1 MRHYAGGIIY
11 DNDHGEMEATYIQ
24 RPTWSDLICDLSEL
38 MQRRRSAEVLFG
50 VYVDDNEK
58 EKDMT
63 EELKRSIHG

>member
-11 DNDHGEMEATYIQ
+11 DNDHGEMEDTYIQ

-50 VYVDDNEK
+50 VYVDDNEE

>member
-1 MRHYAGGIIY
+1 MKHYAGGIIY
-11 DNDHGEMEATYIQ
+11 DNDHGEMEDTYIQ
-24 RPTWSDLICDLSEL
+24 RPTWSDLIYDLSEL

-63 EELKRSIHG
+63 EELKRSING

>member
-11 DNDHGEMEATYIQ
+11 DNDHGEMEDTYIQ
-24 RPTWSDLICDLSEL
+24 SPTWSDLICDLSEL

>member
-1 MRHYAGGIIY
+1 MRHYEGGIIY
-11 DNDHGEMEATYIQ
+11 DNDHGEMEDTYIQ

>member
-11 DNDHGEMEATYIQ
+11 DNDHGEMEDTYIQ
-24 RPTWSDLICDLSEL
+24 RPTWSDLICDLREL

>member
-11 DNDHGEMEATYIQ
+11 DNDHGEMEDTYIQ

-38 MQRRRSAEVLFG
+38 KQRRRSAEVLFG

>member
-11 DNDHGEMEATYIQ
+11 DNDHGEMEDTYIQ